1 MTQPIIFCA
10 IDTPDLD
17 HAKHLVAAI
26 GPVTGGIKLG
36 LEFFCTHGPDG
47 IRRVMDEAP
56 NAALFLDLKFHDIPN
71 TVAAALRTATRTR
84 PAFVN
89 VHASGGA
96 DMMRAGH
103 DALMDEAAKCAITP
117 PRLLAVT
124 ILTSLDAPSL
134 SAVGQGDDVAAQ
146 VIRLATLTKES
157 GLDGVV
163 CSAHEIAPLRAALG
177 PDFTLM
183 VPGIRPAGSDAGDQ
197 KRTMA
202 PDEALHAG
210 ASHLVIG
217 RPITGAADP
226 AAAARTILATLKKPA

>member
-17 HAKHLVAAI
+17 RAKALAGQI

-56 NAALFLDLKFHDIPN
+56 DAALFLDLKFHDIPN
-71 TVAAALRTATRTR
+71 TVAAALRTVTRIG

-89 VHASGGA
+89 VHAAGGA
-96 DMMRAGH
+96 AMMRAGY
-103 DALMDEAAKCAITP
+103 DALRDEAAKCNITP

-124 ILTSLDAPSL
+124 ILTSFDGPTL
-134 SAVGQGDDVAAQ
+134 SAVGQGDDIIAQ
-146 VIRLATLTKES
+146 VTRLATLTRDC

-163 CSAHEIAPLRAALG
+163 CSAHEIAPLRRHLG

-183 VPGIRPAGSDAGDQ
+183 VPGIRPAGAATGDQ
-197 KRTMA
+197 KRIMT
-202 PDEALHAG
+202 PDEAVATG

-217 RPITGAADP
+217 RPITEAADP
-226 AAAARTILATLKKPA
+226 AQAARSIMTTVKTAA

>member
-1 MTQPIIFCA
+1 MTTPTIFCA

-17 HAKHLVAAI
+17 RAKTLAAQI

-47 IRRVMDEAP
+47 VRRVMDEAP
-56 NAALFLDLKFHDIPN
+56 DTALFLDLKFHDIPN
-71 TVAAALRTATRTR
+71 TVAAALRTVAKTR

-89 VHASGGA
+89 VHAAGGA
-96 DMMRAGH
+96 EMMRAGRE
-103 DALMDEAAKCAITP
+103 ALMDEAVRLNITP

-124 ILTSLDAPSL
+124 ILTSFDAPTL

-146 VIRLATLTKES
+146 VIRLATLTQES

-163 CSAHEIAPLRAALG
+163 CSAHEIAPLRNRLG
-177 PDFTLM
+177 PAFTLM
-183 VPGIRPAGSDAGDQ
+183 VPGIRPAGTESGDQ
-197 KRTMA
+197 KRIMT
-202 PDEALHAG
+202 PDEALAAG

-226 AAAARTILATLKKPA
+226 AAATQMIVESLS